1 MWENGFIKIKNCSV
15 RYWVKV
21 CDEPTDY
28 GINGG
33 RISKLTLKDKDG
45 TELANYDRGWDIKPV
60 NEVAEIAVA
69 ILEYDYDRKGEN
81 DNEESQ

>member
-1 MWENGFIKIKNCSV
+1 MWENGFIKIDGCIV

-21 CDEPTDY
+21 YDEPSQF

-33 RISKLTLKDKDG
+33 RISKLTLKGEDG

-60 NEVAEIAVA
+60 NEIAEKAVA
-69 ILEYDYDRKGEN
+69 MLGYEYSCKGEN
-81 DNEESQ
+81 GNEECQ